1 MNFITVLGK
10 LGVKVKNCRTD
21 LGYQFYQKL
30 MQSNESNCFA
40 NVNQKL
46 FYFFSNITTT
56 LLFLLQFP
64 FTNHL
69 LPIFQDSP
77 INNISQPFSHFY
89 TTCIPPLLCFSYLAV
104 TPVIS
109 SSLSSS
115 FRYFAVL
122 GKKKLLPRSLRLPR
136 SIITIGSSIRI

>member
-10 LGVKVKNCRTD
+10 LGGVKVKNCRAD

-40 NVNQKL
+40 NVNRKL
-46 FYFFSNITTT
+46 FYFFSNI
-56 LLFLLQFP
+56 LQFP

-89 TTCIPPLLCFSYLAV
+89 TTCIPLFCSYLAV
-104 TPVIS
+104 TPAIS
-109 SSLSSS
+109 SSLSST

-122 GKKKLLPRSLRLPR
+122 GKKRLLPR

>member
-10 LGVKVKNCRTD
+10 LGGVKVKNCRAD

-40 NVNQKL
+40 NINRKL
-46 FYFFSNITTT
+46 FYFSFNI
-56 LLFLLQFP
+56 LQFP

-89 TTCIPPLLCFSYLAV
+89 TTCIPPPLRCSYLAV
-104 TPVIS
+104 TPAIS
-109 SSLSSS
+109 SSLSST

-122 GKKKLLPRSLRLPR
+122 GKKKTIASISPPR

>member
-10 LGVKVKNCRTD
+10 LGVKVKNCRAD

-40 NVNQKL
+40 NINRKL
-46 FYFFSNITTT
+46 FYFSFNI
-56 LLFLLQFP
+56 LQFP

-89 TTCIPPLLCFSYLAV
+89 TTCIPPPLRCSYLAV
-104 TPVIS
+104 TPAIS
-109 SSLSSS
+109 SSLSST

-122 GKKKLLPRSLRLPR
+122 GKKKTIASISPPR

>member
-10 LGVKVKNCRTD
+10 LGGVKVKNCRAD

-40 NVNQKL
+40 NINRKL
-46 FYFFSNITTT
+46 FYFSFNI
-56 LLFLLQFP
+56 LQFP

-89 TTCIPPLLCFSYLAV
+89 TTCIPPPLRCSYLAV
-104 TPVIS
+104 TPAI

-122 GKKKLLPRSLRLPR
+122 GKKKLLPRS
-136 SIITIGSSIRI
+136 IITIGSSIRI